1 LAIDWEYLLTE
12 AWQARELAYV
22 PYSRFAVGAAL
33 LGSSGRVYRG
43 ANLENA
49 SYPMTICAERVAV
62 FKARSEG
69 ETHFLAIA
77 VVADAQ
83 PLAAPCGACR
93 QVLSELAP
101 GIPVLLDNQKGE
113 RLMTS
118 VEELLP
124 LAFTPASLPVKG

>member
-1 LAIDWEYLLTE
+1 MAIDWEHLLDE

-22 PYSRFAVGAAL
+22 PYSRFPVGAAL
-33 LGSSGRVYRG
+33 LGSSGKVYRG

-49 SYPMTICAERVAV
+49 SYPLTICAERVAV

-77 VVADAQ
+77 VVAAAQ

-101 GIPVLLDNQKGE
+101 GIPVLLANKQGE

-124 LAFTPASLPVKG
+124 LAFTPASLPAKG